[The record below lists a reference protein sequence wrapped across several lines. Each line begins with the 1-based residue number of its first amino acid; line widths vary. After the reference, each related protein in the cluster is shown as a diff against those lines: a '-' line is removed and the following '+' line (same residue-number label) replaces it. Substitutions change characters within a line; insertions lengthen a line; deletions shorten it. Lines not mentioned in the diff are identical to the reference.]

1 MSIRSAESLLKTEVK
16 EGIHVVQIVVADLL
30 HDEPIDCIGEQIR
43 DLIQRGCRHLVI
55 DFTPVQRM
63 SSHMLGELV
72 VLLKRML
79 AAGGKIVLCA
89 LAPEVRSTFALLRL
103 DRIFSIRDTEEDA
116 LRCCREI

>member
-1 MSIRSAESLLKTEVK
+1 MSEGRADHWLEVEEK
-16 EGIHVVQIVVADLL
+16 DGVCIVRFFRADLV
-30 HDEPIDCIGEQIR
+30 HDETVDCIGEQIR